1 MTDTRWQ
8 LAAYVFVSMILWM
21 VAAHLSRR
29 RTDLNW
35 LRYLSQD
42 GWLAAMLRF
51 AYYVGLPYVALI
63 LGVVPGRYLGLV
75 GLDRLQA
82 SWAASEQL
90 ETGGTLATILARARS
105 DISLL
110 IWSWLPDVSTMV
122 GLGTLLLVLL
132 SLTWLGFG
140 YFKRSLFCVGS
151 SELLLQVEEEK
162 HVDIVYQAI
171 HWSFYRSAVW
181 LLTDDLYLGILGG
194 VLLVIVEWVLEPARI
209 SSVRRALVE
218 ERLLVDASLL
228 VATSAIF
235 FFAPNLWLLLPVH
248 WMLASASRRVVAL
261 RGSHREPNGIVIG
274 GD

>member
-1 MTDTRWQ
+1 
-8 LAAYVFVSMILWM
+8 M

-29 RTDLNW
+29 RTDLGW
-35 LRYLSQD
+35 PRYLSQD

-51 AYYVGLPYVALI
+51 VYYVGLPYVALI

-82 SWAASEQL
+82 SWTASQQLAA
-90 ETGGTLATILARARS
+90 GGTLAAILARARS

-110 IWSWLPDVSTMV
+110 VWSWLPDVSTMV
-122 GLGTLLLVLL
+122 GLGTLFLVLL

-151 SELLLQVEEEK
+151 SELLSQIEEEK
-162 HVDIVYQAI
+162 HVGIAYQLI

-181 LLTDDLYLGILGG
+181 LLTDDLYLGMLGG
-194 VLLVIVEWVLEPARI
+194 VLLVVIEWMLEPARTG
-209 SSVRRALVE
+209 SMRRALVE

-228 VATSAIF
+228 VATSVIF

-248 WMLASASRRVVAL
+248 WMLATASRRVMAL
-261 RGSHREPNGIVIG
+261 KGSRPEPNGVVIG